1 MIEVGKRYYF
11 MAHAYHHF
19 LGEVVEITGRKEC
32 VLKNVI
38 RVQSCSRGWTE
49 FFRDGCKKDT
59 TYTVWPDGTEISGWF
74 AAIPWKHPIPKE

>member
-11 MAHAYHHF
+11 MVHAYHHF

-59 TYTVWPDGTEISGWF
+59 TYTIWPDGYEITGWF
-74 AAIPWKHPIPKE
+74 GCAPWKHPIPKE